1 MQDKE
6 QHINGK
12 AITDVING
20 QPYYFG
26 TVEDRRQAHSLAEQ
40 HGGDKAAFHR
50 AMDAAG
56 LQWGD
61 TERLYDDDWSLEAM
75 TARQRALAR
84 YVIDRQSLVG
94 NTTRYV
100 KERLNYSGL
109 RYDEAKALCE
119 KLNAETW
126 AASPDPERASTV
138 FGRTMHGIQLE
149 RPVPPL
155 WTRPAE

>member
-1 MQDKE
+1 MDTLE
-6 QHINGK
+6 HINGK

-26 TVEDRRQAHSLAEQ
+26 TVEDRRQGQALAQ
-40 HGGDKAAFHR
+40 HYAGDKDALHQ

-61 TERLYDDDWSLEAM
+61 TPRLYDNDWSLEAL

-84 YVIDRQSLVG
+84 YGIYQHRQEPRNGRFVNEPLDH
-94 NTTRYV
+94 T
-100 KERLNYSGL
+100 GL
-109 RYDEAKALCE
+109 RYHDALALCE
-119 KLNAETW
+119 KLDAELW
-126 AASPDPERASTV
+126 AASPDPERASTA

-149 RPVPPL
+149 RPVPQL
-155 WTRPAE
+155 WTRPAA